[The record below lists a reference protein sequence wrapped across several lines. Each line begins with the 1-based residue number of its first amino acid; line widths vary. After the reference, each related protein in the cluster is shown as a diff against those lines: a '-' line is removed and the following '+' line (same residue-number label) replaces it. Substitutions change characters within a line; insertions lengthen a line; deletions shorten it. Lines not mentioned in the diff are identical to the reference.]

1 MITNRQ
7 SWENKRE
14 TGPFVLFLG
23 YLGLDLPRRTVVHSA
38 VLGYLGLNLP
48 RGTVC
53 GLPVGMISARS
64 YFPLSQTNRDSLRV
78 GLMRELEQSE
88 HRVLASPSRQ
98 GVGLEVHEKTR
109 HQQLAYSRGA
119 GREHSSAGT
128 GRAPP
133 GLRRPCG

>member
-1 MITNRQ
+1 M
-7 SWENKRE
+7 
-14 TGPFVLFLG
+14 
-23 YLGLDLPRRTVVHSA
+23 A
-38 VLGYLGLNLP
+38 
-48 RGTVC
+48 
-53 GLPVGMISARS
+53 ARS
-64 YFPLSQTNRDSLRV
+64 LICFVFCMVNVTVNPVYFPLYQTNRDSLRV

-88 HRVLASPSRQ
+88 HRLLASPSRQ